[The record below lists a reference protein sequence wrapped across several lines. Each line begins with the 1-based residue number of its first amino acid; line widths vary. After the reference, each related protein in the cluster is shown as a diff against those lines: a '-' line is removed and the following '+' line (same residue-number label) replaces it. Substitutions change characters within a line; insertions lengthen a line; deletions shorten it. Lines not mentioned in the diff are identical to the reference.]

1 MHNRLN
7 LLLFL
12 FLGTMPLFSQSF
24 YVSTT
29 GNNSNAGTDALPW
42 RTIQHACNNATA
54 GSTVY
59 IKQGTY
65 AGGIYVNVSGTAGN
79 YITFTR
85 YSPTDVV
92 VVDGGATNTQTELLN
107 IVNQIGR
114 AHV

>member
-1 MHNRLN
+1 MTNRLN

-29 GNNSNAGTDALPW
+29 GSNSNAGTNALPW
-42 RTIQHACNNATA
+42 RTIQYACNNATA

-59 IKQGTY
+59 IKAGTY
-65 AGGIYVNVSGTAGN
+65 TESIYMNVSGTAGN

-85 YSPTDVV
+85 YSP
-92 VVDGGATNTQTELLN
+92 
-107 IVNQIGR
+107 
-114 AHV
+114 